1 MLHGPIGDETDKDAA
16 DIHRLVISYADA
28 GNTDRLYE
36 HEMELLTAGFDM
48 QVADAELLGRE
59 VAHLSLPSALAR
71 VRSVLESER
80 TRERLL
86 AHMVRTSTVAEDMPF
101 VERLLDSF
109 RRGILT
115 NK

>member
-1 MLHGPIGDETDKDAA
+1 
-16 DIHRLVISYADA
+16 
-28 GNTDRLYE
+28 
-36 HEMELLTAGFDM
+36 MELLEAAGFDM